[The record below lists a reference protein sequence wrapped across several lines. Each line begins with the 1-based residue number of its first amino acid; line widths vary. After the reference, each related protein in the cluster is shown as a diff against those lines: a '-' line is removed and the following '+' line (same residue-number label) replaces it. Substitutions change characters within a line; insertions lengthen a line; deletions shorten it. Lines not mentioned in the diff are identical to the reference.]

1 MAPKGITKRRKQT
14 LVRMLD
20 AAAEVFAERGFGA
33 PSIEDICTAA
43 GYTRGAF
50 YSNFASKDELFFALF
65 ARQSEQMNARFTAA
79 VETVTSRTDPIAVI
93 TEVMAQHDVWQERW
107 FLLTT
112 EFTLY
117 AVRNRTAGAQLA
129 QRDAEL
135 RATLA
140 SLMSSL
146 LERTGWVT
154 TIPIEEVARV
164 LMALS
169 DGLLS
174 QSLTESGASEG
185 ELERRVVPATLAGLI
200 RPNAAQSG

>member
-1 MAPKGITKRRKQT
+1 MSPTGITKRRRQT
-14 LVRMLD
+14 LSRLLD

-50 YSNFASKDELFFALF
+50 YSNFISKDELFFALF
-65 ARQSEQMNARFTAA
+65 TRQFEQMSARFT
-79 VETVTSRTDPIAVI
+79 ETVASLQPGADPISVI
-93 TEVMAQHDVWQERW
+93 TEVMAQHNVWQQKW

-117 AVRNRTAGAQLA
+117 AVRQRAAGVQLA

-135 RATLA
+135 CSSLA
-140 SLMSSL
+140 DLVSSL
-146 LERTGWVT
+146 LEKTGWVSI
-154 TIPIEEVARV
+154 IPLEDLAAMLI
-164 LMALS
+164 ALS

-174 QSLTESGASEG
+174 QSLTTAGISGVTG
-185 ELERRVVPATLAGLI
+185 DLERRVVPAVLTGIICPREA
-200 RPNAAQSG
+200 